1 MNAPTARGI
10 EGLIALTTLELVAL
24 ALLAVSV
31 AANVVQLYRAWT
43 RGATTHHGLL
53 GLFNSIT
60 WLQARE
66 LEMLRQ
72 VRARV
77 HASPTADVKLVLQEF
92 AVHLQH
98 SHYTLRLLH
107 EQLVA
112 TAKAV
117 NDRDPRWAGD
127 RFGYADDLLEA
138 FLTRSRGW

>member
-1 MNAPTARGI
+1 MNGPATGGI
-10 EGLIALTTLELVAL
+10 EGVVALTAGELVAVG
-24 ALLAVSV
+24 LLVISL
-31 AANVVQLYRAWT
+31 AANAVQLYQART
-43 RGATTHHGLL
+43 RNATLSHGLV
-53 GLFNSIT
+53 GLFNAIA

-66 LEMLRQ
+66 LEILRPL
-72 VRARV
+72 RGRIHAGTAGDAR
-77 HASPTADVKLVLQEF
+77 LVLQEF
-92 AVHLQH
+92 AAHLHH
-98 SHYTLRLLH
+98 SHYALRLLH